1 MLNLRLID
9 FLIAS
14 LCHRIQRS
22 KTDCCHNNFENVG
35 SGIAQNWMLGN
46 VYPNL
51 GVHDLF
57 LLDFKNI
64 VYTDDVFLMIHF
76 LLHSGQS
83 KLASILTP
91 R

>member
-1 MLNLRLID
+1 
-9 FLIAS
+9 
-14 LCHRIQRS
+14 
-22 KTDCCHNNFENVG
+22 
-35 SGIAQNWMLGN
+35 MLGN